1 MLAFYT
7 LNTKILSIKNL
18 FNSVKWLSITPKAM
32 CQVIYIYKIDNK
44 WLPLWLSWY
53 RICLQC
59 GRPGFDP
66 WVGKIPWRR
75 ERLPIPVS
83 WSGECCGLYS
93 PRGHRESDKTER
105 LLLTI
110 INGQGTSLVV
120 QWFRLSAY
128 HAGGTG
134 SIPGRGTKIP
144 HATWCGQKIKNRI
157 TPLKN

>member
-110 INGQGTSLVV
+110 INGQGLPWWSSGLDSVLTMQGAQVQSL
-120 QWFRLSAY
+120 
-128 HAGGTG
+128 AGELR
-134 SIPGRGTKIP
+134 SHMPRDVAK
-144 HATWCGQKIKNRI
+144 K
-157 TPLKN
+157 